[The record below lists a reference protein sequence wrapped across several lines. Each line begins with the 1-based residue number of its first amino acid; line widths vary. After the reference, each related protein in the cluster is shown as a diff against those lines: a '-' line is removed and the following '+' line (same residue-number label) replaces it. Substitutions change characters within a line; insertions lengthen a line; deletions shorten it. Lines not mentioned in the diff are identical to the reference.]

1 MRNITIHKTLYT
13 FNELSKEAK
22 QQAIETK
29 RQEIEEDYDYY
40 KFYFTDTIENALNRW
55 NNIGIEIDIKDIAY
69 NISYSQ
75 GDGVSFTT
83 DTPIDIDKALAFYKK
98 EYPKY
103 AKTVEEIKNN
113 KHYQD
118 IKLDYE
124 FTIKRID
131 YYYTHENTVHCDVT
145 DTTWEYADGIWEV
158 ADKIRQIIDELKDDI
173 CGNIY
178 YELREVDEYIRSD
191 ENIIELLELNDVE
204 FTEDGI
210 EWCH

>member
-1 MRNITIHKTLYT
+1 MRTIIIKKTLYT
-13 FNELSKEAK
+13 FDELAEKAK

-29 RQEIEEDYDYY
+29 RQEIAENYNYY
-40 KFYFTDTIENALNRW
+40 EFYFTDTIENTLEKW
-55 NNIGIEIDIKDIAY
+55 NDTGIEIDIADIAY
-69 NISYSQ
+69 NISYRQ

-83 DTPIDIDKALAFYKK
+83 DTPINIDKALDFFKK

-103 AKTVEEIKNN
+103 AKTVKEIKNN

-124 FTIKRID
+124 FTIKRNS
-131 YYYTHENTVHCDVT
+131 YQYTHENTVHCDFT
-145 DTTWEYADGIWEV
+145 DTTWEYADGVWEL
-158 ADKIRQIIDELKDDI
+158 ADKIRQIIDKLKDGI

-178 YELREVDEYIRSD
+178 HELMEVDQYITSD
-191 ENIIELLELNDVE
+191 ENITELLELDGAE

>member
-13 FNELSKEAK
+13 FDELAEEAK

-29 RQEIEEDYDYY
+29 RQEIAENYNYY
-40 KFYFTDTIENALNRW
+40 EFYFTDTIGNTIEKWKNT
-55 NNIGIEIDIKDIAY
+55 GIEV
-69 NISYSQ
+69 NISDVLYSVSYSQ
-75 GDGVSFTT
+75 GDGVSFIT
-83 DTPIDIDKALAFYKK
+83 DTPINIDKALAFFTK
-98 EYPKY
+98 EYPNY

-124 FTIKRID
+124 FTIKRND
-131 YYYTHENTVHCDVT
+131 YCYTHENTVHCDFT
-145 DTTWEYADGIWEV
+145 DTTWEYTEGVWQV
-158 ADKIRQIIDELKDDI
+158 ADKIRQIIDKLKDDI

-178 YELREVDEYIRSD
+178 HELMEVDQYIRSD
-191 ENIIELLELNDVE
+191 ENIIELLELDGAE